1 MTIVQS
7 DLKTNVQNKNVL
19 NVLYI
24 EDDHDDL
31 YLIECALNDD
41 QLKHYSLF
49 HAVNFFQAQHAL
61 REYHFDVV
69 LLDLSV
75 GRLSG
80 LKTLQQA
87 INILDLNKK
96 SIPIIIL
103 TGSEDESMG
112 EKAIQYGAADYL
124 PKKHAS
130 TFNLSRSIRFTIERH
145 CLMEKI
151 LNQAKIDELTGL
163 LNRRETLQRCQQ
175 VIEHSRRFETPI
187 AMAMID
193 LDGFKPINDE
203 FGHAVGDDV
212 LKAIGH
218 RLSENTRTTDIIG
231 RLGGDEFL
239 IVLTHFESNESLLGV
254 LSKLK
259 SAIETPLEIQL
270 ELESKVF
277 DIRCS
282 MGIALFENTLT
293 LKKTLARA
301 DQAMYVSKKEKNSE
315 IVFYTEDMEQST
327 IYSSNP

>member
-7 DLKTNVQNKNVL
+7 DLKTNAQNKNVL

-145 CLMEKI
+145 SLMEKI

-327 IYSSNP
+327 IYRSNP